1 MNKIILKTIC
11 VVLLQN
17 SQTRQDQTKLRAE
30 FKDIKD
36 FDPVRSIELDLV
48 SRVIISHITRDS
60 IWDQETLDE
69 VYKLDEFI
77 QTIVVGGKDYGNL
90 CLKSSNLC
98 AGNGL
103 SVLNT
108 THNLTFPV
116 HEIDIHPGL
125 DPVPVFLGHLLGGV
139 TTSGDDSIVD
149 VAAIH
154 LTYYVED
161 TELGREWASKFIKE
175 LDKRMFTHIQVEHW
189 QVRS

>member
-1 MNKIILKTIC
+1 M
-11 VVLLQN
+11 VLLQN

-30 FKDIKD
+30 FMDIKD

-48 SRVIISHITRDS
+48 SRVIISHKTRDS
-60 IWDQETLDE
+60 IWDQEALDE

-77 QTIVVGGKDYGNL
+77 QTIVVDGKDYRNL

-103 SVLNT
+103 GVLNT
-108 THNLTFPV
+108 TYNLTFPI
-116 HEIDIHPGL
+116 HEIDIQTGL

-139 TTSGDDSIVD
+139 TTNDDDSIVK

-154 LTYYVED
+154 LAYYVED
-161 TELGREWASKFIKE
+161 TEMGREWASKFITE
-175 LDKRMFTHIQVEHW
+175 LATRNFTHLQVEQW
-189 QVRS
+189 QVGSSL